1 MKKDTRNTRRTKRTF
16 ITLLC
21 AGALTIGAFAGLT
34 GFAKEDT
41 EVETSFAAN
50 ADTDVVLLSTADE
63 DDDASA
69 EMTVAE
75 VADKV
80 MPSVVTITNTSVVD
94 VQSMYGFGY
103 GFGMGNDDGY
113 SFDSVSAGSGIII
126 GENDDELLILTNN
139 HVVEDADE
147 LTVGFIDDEAYEAV
161 VKGTDAAIDV
171 AVVAVELDDISDD
184 TMSQIA
190 IAEIGSSDDLML
202 GQQVVAIGNAL
213 GYGQSVTTGIVS
225 ALNRTVELD
234 TYTAEM
240 IQTDA
245 AINGGNSGG
254 PLLDMNGRV
263 VGINS
268 AKATATGVEGMGY
281 AIPISDVSDIVE
293 QLMNAKTRTETVDEE
308 RSAYIGITG
317 EAVSDEMSMLYGIP
331 EGVYITEVTPNT
343 PADEA
348 GLKSGYI
355 ITRFDSSSVVSMDDL
370 KSRLAF
376 YEAGETVPI
385 TVSYQSDGEYVEETI
400 DLTLGLLSDY
410 QSTES

>member
-1 MKKDTRNTRRTKRTF
+1 MKRDKRNTKRTKRTF
-16 ITLLC
+16 ISLLL
-21 AGALTIGAFAGLT
+21 AGVLTIGALAGLT

-41 EVETSFAAN
+41 EVTTNFGAQS
-50 ADTDVVLLSTADE
+50 DTDAVLLSAADE
-63 DDDASA
+63 SDDTSA
-69 EMTVAE
+69 GMTVEE
-75 VADKV
+75 VAAKV

-103 GFGMGNDDGY
+103 GFGMGDDGGFSY
-113 SFDSVSAGSGIII
+113 DSVSAGSGIII
-126 GENDDELLILTNN
+126 GENDEELLILTNY
-139 HVVEDADE
+139 HVVENADE

-161 VKGTDAAIDV
+161 VKGTDEAIDV
-171 AVVAVELDDISDD
+171 AVAAVKLDDISDD

-190 IAEIGSSDDLML
+190 IAEIGNSDDLEL
-202 GQQVVAIGNAL
+202 GQPVVAIGNAL

-254 PLLDMNGRV
+254 PLLDMNGYV
-263 VGINS
+263 IGINS

-293 QLMNAKTRTETVDEE
+293 QLMNSKTRTEEVSEDL
-308 RSAYIGITG
+308 SAYIGITG

-331 EGVYITEVTPNT
+331 EGVYITEVTENS
-343 PADEA
+343 PAEEA
-348 GLKSGYI
+348 GLKPGYI
-355 ITRFDSSSVVSMDDL
+355 ITRFDSSSVMSMSDL

-410 QSTES
+410 QSTEG